1 MLNSKFWQA
10 FFAIAP
16 LAMLVITLIGYAF
29 FIFSVVTNMP
39 EIEQS
44 GSDPAFFVL
53 GNIGV
58 FMLLV
63 LLTVLIS
70 LGSLIFYIIH
80 AVQNQNLADSSL
92 LVVWILLFVFVSGIG
107 QLIYWIV
114 EILGKNR
121 DNPVSERTS

>member
-1 MLNSKFWQA
+1 MLNNKFWQA

-16 LAMLVITLIGYAF
+16 LAMVVITLIGYAF
-29 FIFSVVTNMP
+29 FIFTVITQIP
-39 EIEQS
+39 EVEQS
-44 GSDPAFFVL
+44 GTVAPSVIL
-53 GNIGV
+53 GKIGG

-63 LLTVLIS
+63 LFTVLIS

-80 AVQNQNLADSSL
+80 AVQNQNLADSNL

-114 EILGKNR
+114 EILGKNK
-121 DNPVSERTS
+121 DNKVSERTF